1 MWRRTDQDGRGE
13 GVKRTDVGKEGI
25 VRTWRR
31 TEENGREEGR
41 TSGRSGVGKDGRGGR
56 RRRRKGRM
64 RGRWE
69 VRKKVSYAIIFE
81 RYFQRSISRGFRSIA
96 PPCRQNTPEHIVLD
110 VGEGLTGRDDDRLA
124 RVDPQRIH
132 VLHVAH
138 RDAIPRAI
146 THNLRGRST
155 Q

>member
-1 MWRRTDQDGRGE
+1 MGRMEKNGCGDGRT
-13 GVKRTDVGKEGI
+13 RTDVGKD
-25 VRTWRR
+25 
-31 TEENGREEGR
+31 GRAEGR
-41 TSGRSGVGKDGRGGR
+41 AWGRTDAEAVGGTQK
-56 RRRRKGRM
+56 
-64 RGRWE
+64 
-69 VRKKVSYAIIFE
+69 SIITYAIIFG
-81 RYFQRSISRGFRSIA
+81 RNFQRSISRGFRSIA

-110 VGEGLTGRDDDRLA
+110 VGEGLTRRDDDRLA